1 MSLFCA
7 QTGLIQIGEDSLF
20 IQPVGENDPS
30 QSFSGRKHRLLRL
43 RRSAK
48 TSSAPDADQPSYC
61 GNVRGEWHRELDWM
75 VQDIG
80 LWSHWSQA
88 FLKAIKK
95 EMPTTYIMTDVMNSA
110 VFRDRNNDLWRL
122 KIVVNMKHGVHGTGS
137 GSSVHFLI

>member
-30 QSFSGRKHRLLRL
+30 QSFSGLKHHLF
-43 RRSAK
+43 RRSTK
-48 TSSAPDADQPSYC
+48 TSPAPDADQTSYC
-61 GNVRGEWHRELDWM
+61 GNVQGEWHRELDWM

-88 FLKAIKK
+88 FLRAIEK
-95 EMPTTYIMTDVMNSA
+95 EMPITYSMMDVMNSA
-110 VFRDRNNDLWRL
+110 IFQGLNNDLW
-122 KIVVNMKHGVHGTGS
+122 N
-137 GSSVHFLI
+137 